1 MTEKNNNIT
10 IGASLTVA
18 YAAKSASISFEDS
31 RGKEEYL
38 LISLPS
44 KSNQN
49 RHFALST
56 YEVDFEAAI
65 KKYPDVKQ
73 KNGEAKIVHYEEVSP
88 ETARSLAR
96 THIIHLFNKLRKGRS
111 QERENARVE
120 LHSLESK
127 AAEIINSE
135 LERFISQ
142 GAAHKAQAPGEVY
155 PTHLKNHNT

>member
-1 MTEKNNNIT
+1 MAEKNNNGT

-31 RGKEEYL
+31 KEREVYL
-38 LISLPS
+38 LVSLPS

-73 KNGEAKIVHYEEVSP
+73 KNGEAKLVHYEKMLPEV
-88 ETARSLAR
+88 ARDLAKM
-96 THIIHLFNKLRKGRS
+96 HVIHLFNKLRKSKGI
-111 QERENARVE
+111 ERENARVE

-127 AAEIINSE
+127 AAEIIDSE

-142 GAAHKAQAPGEVY
+142 SAAHKPGEAY
-155 PTHLKNHNT
+155 PTHLKNHKA